1 MINYAHKIGM
11 SVSVD
16 IMRGSKRDEKREE
29 FEEEKSLGFNP
40 HQWEANAAVNTYS
53 FSSCLS
59 PTNLNISMFATFG
72 DLNILKNTHKYS
84 TTNTCTLDVIL
95 TDNDADDE
103 MENERN
109 NDDYVYDDNMA
120 VEDDECV
127 WAYGGF
133 WE

>member
-1 MINYAHKIGM
+1 
-11 SVSVD
+11 
-16 IMRGSKRDEKREE
+16 
-29 FEEEKSLGFNP
+29 
-40 HQWEANAAVNTYS
+40 
-53 FSSCLS
+53 
-59 PTNLNISMFATFG
+59 MFATFG
-72 DLNILKNTHKYS
+72 DLNISKNTHKYS

-127 WAYGGF
+127 
-133 WE
+133 

>member
-1 MINYAHKIGM
+1 
-11 SVSVD
+11 
-16 IMRGSKRDEKREE
+16 
-29 FEEEKSLGFNP
+29 
-40 HQWEANAAVNTYS
+40 
-53 FSSCLS
+53 
-59 PTNLNISMFATFG
+59 MFATFG

-95 TDNDADDE
+95 TDNDANDE
-103 MENERN
+103 LENERN